1 MERQE
6 LGRSGLKVAPWAFGG
21 NVFGW
26 TVDQPTGE
34 QLLDAFVD
42 AGFNLID
49 TADVYSR
56 WIPGHVG
63 GESERAI
70 GEWLARGGGRREK
83 VIIAT
88 KLGMPMPEGQGLSR
102 QYMMTAVDRS
112 LQRLKTDCIDLYQA
126 HADDPNVPLEETLSA
141 FGELIKAGKVR
152 AIGASNYTAPRLAEA
167 LSISAEKGLPRYQ
180 TLQPWYNLYDQ
191 DTFGPELREL
201 CRRENLGVIPYFGL
215 ASGFLTGKY
224 RSEDD
229 LKGSPRAYRAKDMLN
244 PRGLRILKA
253 LDAVGARLHATP
265 AQVSLAWLRAKG
277 CIPIASATRLEQLEE
292 LSKSAALTL
301 DAEAVRALDEASVIG
316 PGEEPV
322 RAPPPNPR
330 PEPQK
335 ASAAE

>member
-26 TVDQPTGE
+26 TVDEPTGE
-34 QLLDAFVD
+34 RLLDAFVD

-70 GEWLARGGGRREK
+70 GKWLAKTPARRDQ

-88 KLGMPMPEGQGLSR
+88 KLGIDMPEGKGLSR
-102 QYMMTAVDRS
+102 AYMMEAVDRS
-112 LQRLKTDCIDLYQA
+112 LQRLQTDYIDLYQS
-126 HADDPNVPLEETLSA
+126 HRDDEETPQEETLSA
-141 FGELIKAGKVR
+141 YAELIKAGKVR
-152 AIGASNYTAPRLAEA
+152 AIGASNFTAPRLAEA
-167 LSISAEKGLPRYQ
+167 LKLSADKGLPRYE
-180 TLQPWYNLYDQ
+180 TLQPWYNLYDRDQ
-191 DTFGPELREL
+191 FDGELARLCTREG
-201 CRRENLGVIPYFGL
+201 LGVIPYFGL

-224 RSEDD
+224 RSEAD

-244 PRGLRILKA
+244 ARGYRILAA
-253 LDAVGARLHATP
+253 LDEVGARIGATP

-277 CIPIASATRLEQLEE
+277 CVPIASATSLAQLEE
-292 LSKSAALTL
+292 LAKSA
-301 DAEAVRALDEASVIG
+301 EVALDPAAVTALDVASEIRA
-316 PGEEPV
+316 GEEPE
-322 RAPPPNPR
+322 RAPPPR
-330 PEPQK
+330 PAPQ
-335 ASAAE
+335 STAAE

>member
-34 QLLDAFVD
+34 RLLDAFVD
-42 AGFNLID
+42 EGFNLID

-63 GESERAI
+63 GESERAL
-70 GEWLARGGGRREK
+70 GGWLALGGGRRGK
-83 VIIAT
+83 VVIAS

-102 QYMMTAVDRS
+102 AYMMQAVDRS
-112 LQRLKTDCIDLYQA
+112 LQRLRTDYIDLYQA

-167 LSISAEKGLPRYQ
+167 LKLSAEKGLPRYE

-191 DTFGPELREL
+191 DTFGPELQAL

-224 RSEDD
+224 RSEAD

-244 PRGLRILKA
+244 ARGYRILKA
-253 LDAVGARLHATP
+253 LDEVGARLDATP

-277 CIPIASATRLEQLEE
+277 CVPIASATRLEQLKE
-292 LSKSAALTL
+292 LAKSAALTL
-301 DAEAVRALDEASVIG
+301 DAEAVRVLDEASVIG

-330 PEPQK
+330 PEPK
-335 ASAAE
+335 GAAAE